1 MEGRR
6 KKWMIGRK
14 QRGKREEDRK
24 EETEKERA
32 MENSFKLMEKKYKL
46 IE

>member
-1 MEGRR
+1 MDDRQKVEG
-6 KKWMIGRK
+6 KEG
-14 QRGKREEDRK
+14 GEDRK

-32 MENSFKLMEKKYKL
+32 MENNFKLIEKKYKL